1 MSIMF
6 PGMKPGA
13 CGVQAGTPTALLRS
27 LGAPTANFFQPI
39 HSNSTTGSNL
49 SLSAANTSS
58 STLPVATPLALN
70 IPEERDVRYGNVGM
84 IYADVGCQTDPWITT
99 DDRALEKIEIES
111 SNYDAAKDRIADT
124 SCVGGDVAATDGE
137 NSKQRKTPAN
147 AALAHQRS
155 RSNEIDYSSA
165 RFAAGRAN
173 SACFKSPPGSY
184 GNMRAFRPIS
194 SGSTDAASSTF
205 FSDSLPSVTGG
216 SQTSTKDE
224 MSDTS
229 RTLTPSPNA
238 SVEKNQYPVSRVSS
252 EGRPASSAYWSRE
265 FATMSDCFA
274 SDVEVTDC

>member
-39 HSNSTTGSNL
+39 QSNSTTGSNL
-49 SLSAANTSS
+49 SLSTANNSS

-70 IPEERDVRYGNVGM
+70 IPEERSVGCGNVGM
-84 IYADVGCQTDPWITT
+84 IYADVGCQTDPWIPSDAGT
-99 DDRALEKIEIES
+99 LEKIEIES
-111 SNYDAAKDRIADT
+111 SNCGAANDRIADT
-124 SCVGGDVAATDGE
+124 SCQGGDVAASDGE
-137 NSKQRKTPAN
+137 NSKQHKTPAN

-173 SACFKSPPGSY
+173 TVCFKSPPGSY
-184 GNMRAFRPIS
+184 GNMRAFRPVS
-194 SGSTDAASSTF
+194 AGSTDVTSSTF
-205 FSDSLPSVTGG
+205 FSDSLPSVTGR
-216 SQTSTKDE
+216 SQTSSKDGA
-224 MSDTS
+224 SDSS

-238 SVEKNQYPVSRVSS
+238 SVEKNQYPVTRVSS
-252 EGRPASSAYWSRE
+252 EGRPASSSYWSRE
-265 FATMSDCFA
+265 FATMSDYFT
-274 SDVEVTDC
+274 SDTEVTDC

>member
-39 HSNSTTGSNL
+39 QSNSSTTGSNL
-49 SLSAANTSS
+49 SLSTANNSN

-70 IPEERDVRYGNVGM
+70 IPEERSVGCGNVGM
-84 IYADVGCQTDPWITT
+84 IYADVGCQTDPWIPS
-99 DDRALEKIEIES
+99 DAGALEKIEIES
-111 SNYDAAKDRIADT
+111 CNYGAANDRIVDA
-124 SCVGGDVAATDGE
+124 SCQGGIVAASDGE
-137 NSKQRKTPAN
+137 NSKQHKIVN

-173 SACFKSPPGSY
+173 TASFKSPPGSY
-184 GNMRAFRPIS
+184 GNMRAFRPVS
-194 SGSTDAASSTF
+194 AGSTDAASSTF
-205 FSDSLPSVTGG
+205 FFDSLPSVTGG
-216 SQTSTKDE
+216 SQSSSKDGTSD
-224 MSDTS
+224 SS

-238 SVEKNQYPVSRVSS
+238 SMEKNQYPVSRVSS
-252 EGRPASSAYWSRE
+252 EGRPASSSYWSRE
-265 FATMSDCFA
+265 FATVSDYFT
-274 SDVEVTDC
+274 SDAEVTDC